1 MKRHIEIGVEAL
13 RLIRGHGKSVRHLQ
27 FEDGAGGDELLAVT
41 LVIEQPT
48 NPAYR
53 GQSMVDATIVDGLF
67 VELLTV
73 SKAYLTEAERQEVQQ
88 LLDQAEYPAALET
101 FVYIFVDGG
110 KSATQEVFSL
120 ITRLTGMLHMQLD
133 DTITK
138 IPRLP
143 PGR

>member
-1 MKRHIEIGVEAL
+1 
-13 RLIRGHGKSVRHLQ
+13 
-27 FEDGAGGDELLAVT
+27 VT

-53 GQSMVDATIVDGLF
+53 AQSMVDATIVDGLF

-110 KSATQEVFSL
+110 KSATQDVFAL

-133 DTITK
+133 DTITR

-143 PGR
+143 PGAY